1 VLSHRPAALVQRLS
15 REIALRCD
23 AAGTLTWADERA
35 EQQLDAQSGR
45 PFASLLAPGSEE
57 KAARLLD
64 AARAGQTEDWELI
77 VVRHNVPAV
86 FTFAGAPD
94 GNDVLLVGS
103 LVSERYRT
111 TLEQLN
117 VVLGEMGTLHRRAD
131 EAARAREAERNWLQQ
146 VLDTL
151 PEGVLIVDAQGRF
164 TLSNA
169 AAAELLGADVIGRKL
184 PFDDREAAQD
194 YGVRRL
200 DGTPYPTSELPLQR
214 SLLGGEIVRAEQFL
228 LRNARDGRDV
238 PVLAN
243 STPLRGPDNR
253 IAGCVIIFQDIAAI
267 KDLERQKDDFLAS
280 AAHDLRNPLT
290 SIKGRADLLRRQ
302 IVRADLPNA
311 ERLLAGLGQ
320 IEASGTRMAALID
333 TVMDLAQLQ
342 MGRPLELRRQPTD
355 LVALVRSAVAEQQQ
369 LAEGHEIRLKAR
381 SSALIGAWDPA
392 RLERVVQNLLSNA
405 IKYSPDG
412 GEVLVT
418 VSQQAADTG
427 AWAVLAVRDRGLG
440 IPPADLPRLFE
451 RFHRGGNV
459 VGQIA
464 GTGIGLASSR
474 QIVEQHGGSIAV
486 QSRLGK
492 GSTFTVRLPL
502 GS

>member
-1 VLSHRPAALVQRLS
+1 VLSHRPAELVLRLS
-15 REIALRCD
+15 REVALGCD
-23 AAGTLTWADERA
+23 EAGTITWADERA
-35 EQQLDAQSGR
+35 EQLLGARPGR
-45 PFASLLAPGSEE
+45 AFQSLLAPGSKE

-64 AARAGQTEDWELI
+64 AARAGQTDDWELI
-77 VVRHNVPAV
+77 LILHDVPTL
-86 FTFAGAPD
+86 FTFVGAPD
-94 GNDVLLVGS
+94 GADVLLVGS
-103 LVSERYRT
+103 LVSERYRVA
-111 TLEQLN
+111 LEQLN
-117 VVLGEMGTLHRRAD
+117 VVLGEVGTLHRRAED
-131 EAARAREAERNWLQQ
+131 AARARQAERDWLQQ
-146 VLDTL
+146 VLDAL
-151 PEGVLIVDAQGRF
+151 PEAVLIADAQGRF

-169 AAAELLGADVIGRKL
+169 AAAELLGADVVGRQL
-184 PFDDREAAQD
+184 PSDDREAARD

-200 DGTPYPTSELPLQR
+200 DGTPYPARELPLQR
-214 SLLGGEIVRAEQFL
+214 SLVRGEIVRGEQFL
-228 LRNARDGRDV
+228 VRNARDGRDV

-253 IAGCVIIFQDIAAI
+253 IAGCVIVFQDIAAI

-290 SIKGRADLLRRQ
+290 SIKGYADLLRRQ
-302 IVRADLPNA
+302 IARADLPNA

-320 IEASGTRMAALID
+320 IETSGTRMAALID
-333 TVMDLAQLQ
+333 AVMDLAQLQ
-342 MGRPLELRRQPTD
+342 MDRPLELRRRPTD

-369 LAEGHEIRLKAR
+369 LADGHKIRLKAT
-381 SSALIGAWDPA
+381 APTLIGDWDPG

-405 IKYSPDG
+405 VKYSPNG

-418 VSQQAADTG
+418 VSRETAVTG

-440 IPPADLPRLFE
+440 IPPSDLPHLFE

-459 VGQIA
+459 VGRIA

-486 QSRLGK
+486 RSRPGR
-492 GSTFTVRLPL
+492 GSIFTVRLPL

>member
-1 VLSHRPAALVQRLS
+1 MLSHRPLELMLRLS
-15 REIALRCD
+15 RELALRCD
-23 AAGTLTWADERA
+23 AAGTITWADERA
-35 EQQLDAQSGR
+35 EQLLEAQPGR
-45 PFASLLAPGSEE
+45 PFQSLVAPGSEE

-64 AARAGQTEDWELI
+64 AARTGRTEDWELVLI
-77 VVRHNVPAV
+77 RHDAPTL

-94 GNDVLLVGS
+94 GTEVLLIGS

-111 TLEQLN
+111 ALEQLTG
-117 VVLGEMGTLHRRAD
+117 VLSEVGTLHRRAE
-131 EAARAREAERNWLQQ
+131 EAARARQAERDWLQQ

-151 PEGVLIVDAQGRF
+151 PEWVLIADAEGCF

-169 AAAELLGADVIGRKL
+169 AAAELLGADVVGRRL
-184 PFDDREAAQD
+184 PFDDREAAED

-200 DGTPYPTSELPLQR
+200 DGTPYPASELPLQR
-214 SLLGGEIVRAEQFL
+214 SLARGEVVHGEQFL
-228 LRNARDGRDV
+228 IRNARDGRDV
-238 PVLAN
+238 PLLAN
-243 STPLRGPDNR
+243 STPLRGSDRR
-253 IAGCVIIFQDIAAI
+253 IAGCVIVFQDIAAI

-280 AAHDLRNPLT
+280 VAHDLRNPLT
-290 SIKGRADLLRRQ
+290 SIKGYADLLRRQ

-311 ERLLAGLGQ
+311 ERVLAGLGQ
-320 IEASGTRMAALID
+320 IETSGARMAALID
-333 TVMDLAQLQ
+333 AVMDLTQLH

-369 LAEGHEIRLKAR
+369 LAGGRRISLKAR
-381 SSALIGAWDPA
+381 SATLIGAWDPA

-412 GEVLVT
+412 GEVRVT
-418 VSQQAADTG
+418 VGQATDSAG

-440 IPPADLPRLFE
+440 IPPADLPHLFE

-459 VGQIA
+459 VGRIA
-464 GTGIGLASSR
+464 GTGIGLVSAR
-474 QIVEQHGGSIAV
+474 QIVEQHGGTIAV
-486 QSRLGK
+486 QSELGK
-492 GSTFTVRLPL
+492 GSTFTIRLPL